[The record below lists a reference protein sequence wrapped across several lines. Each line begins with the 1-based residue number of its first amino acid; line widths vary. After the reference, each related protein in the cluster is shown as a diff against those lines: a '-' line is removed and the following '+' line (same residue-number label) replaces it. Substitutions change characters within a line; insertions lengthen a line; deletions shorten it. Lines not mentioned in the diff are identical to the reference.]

1 MMEDA
6 EGKTH
11 VKAILSVILVIFIAG
26 FVLGY
31 YIWGYGTQK
40 HSDYKDML
48 QQTITYITTL
58 EEKNLELAKNVSTL
72 ENEVASLKKQQGAP
86 ADSQVAQLTNR
97 VAALEKENADLKAAV
112 SLNEALTQ
120 ENQQLRLKVQA
131 LVEAMNGS
139 RPSGSA
145 GNAPVQAPP
154 QQRAA
159 PN

>member
-1 MMEDA
+1 MVEDA

-11 VKAILSVILVIFIAG
+11 VKAILFVILVIFIAG
-26 FVLGY
+26 IVLGY
-31 YIWGYGTQK
+31 YIWGYRTQK
-40 HSDYKDML
+40 HADYRGML

-58 EEKNLELAKNVSTL
+58 EEKNLELAKKVSTL
-72 ENEVASLKKQQGAP
+72 ENEVSSLKKQQGAP

-139 RPSGSA
+139 RPLGASGTV
-145 GNAPVQAPP
+145 PVQAPP

-159 PN
+159 PK